1 MRRSP
6 VNSKLETYS
15 NNIVFDDVSHEFN
28 GINTTF
34 TLKYEGS
41 DTVGYST
48 DNGIVLINNIFQGPQ
63 GSVAGD
69 GTYNIQEFVG
79 VSTVNFTGTSVNVNG
94 HDPNDSDIPLGGLIV
109 SAATVSGF
117 GYQPLVVQ
125 VVGGTVT
132 VSAGSVTTV
141 SIANSGSG
149 YRSWYSNSRECRC
162 SN

>member
-63 GSVAGD
+63 GSVKRRW
-69 GTYNIQEFVG
+69 NLQ
-79 VSTVNFTGTSVNVNG
+79 
-94 HDPNDSDIPLGGLIV
+94 
-109 SAATVSGF
+109 
-117 GYQPLVVQ
+117 
-125 VVGGTVT
+125 
-132 VSAGSVTTV
+132 
-141 SIANSGSG
+141 
-149 YRSWYSNSRECRC
+149 YSRI
-162 SN
+162 